1 MIVIVIELELVRLPS
16 LTVTKNTSERF
27 GSPLVIVGAVNV
39 GLAVDALFRT
49 TSLPDPWLQA

>member
-1 MIVIVIELELVRLPS
+1 VIVIELELVRLPS
-16 LTVTKNTSERF
+16 LTVTKNTRERF

>member
-1 MIVIVIELELVRLPS
+1 MIVIELELVRLPS
-16 LTVTKNTSERF
+16 LTVTKNTRERF

-39 GLAVDALFRT
+39 GLAGDALLKT